1 MKRERER
8 REREREGREERG
20 DGMLM
25 LNDLI
30 SNRRASVSDAVSTLF
45 FSNMSASGL
54 INSMAPCSSVSDE

>member
-8 REREREGREERG
+8 REREREERG